1 MVETIVRLVR
11 HGEVENPAKVLY
23 GRLPDFHL
31 SELGQEMALRV
42 ADHLAGLPVTHLRSS
57 PLERAR
63 ETMAPIAARF
73 PHLEVTPDVRVVEA
87 ANVFEG
93 HVFGPRNAVL
103 YKPTSWWHLRNPLRP
118 SWGEP
123 YRHIVRRM
131 EAAVADAA
139 AAAGDGG
146 QAVIVSHQLPI
157 WMLRSHAEGRSLVH
171 DPRRRQCRLA
181 SVTSFT
187 LVDGRLARVD
197 YAEPA
202 GDLLPPKKRTF
213 APGA

>member
-1 MVETIVRLVR
+1 M
-11 HGEVENPAKVLY
+11 
-23 GRLPDFHL
+23 
-31 SELGQEMALRV
+31 
-42 ADHLAGLPVTHLRSS
+42 
-57 PLERAR
+57 
-63 ETMAPIAARF
+63 
-73 PHLEVTPDVRVVEA
+73 
-87 ANVFEG
+87 
-93 HVFGPRNAVL
+93 
-103 YKPTSWWHLRNPLRP
+103 
-118 SWGEP
+118 
-123 YRHIVRRM
+123 
-131 EAAVADAA
+131 
-139 AAAGDGG
+139 
-146 QAVIVSHQLPI
+146 IVSHQLPI